1 MLTTVS
7 ARSRD
12 DFPVSDRVLD
22 EAIAWQVLLDSGD
35 ASDEHHADLIRWLEA
50 DGDHARAWRQLGLL
64 DHGLH
69 DLPRDAAAPLR
80 DTLMTPRRRRTRKAA
95 AGLLSLAL
103 LIAVA
108 AGGLDRHQPLT
119 GLLADHRTGTGEQ
132 RTVVLPDGTV
142 VVLNT
147 RSAIDLAF
155 DADRRAIVLRQG
167 EIHVRSAPA
176 SAAEP
181 RPLMV
186 LTPQG
191 SLRALG
197 TRFIVR
203 HEAERTTLTVTESA
217 VMARPAAC
225 DPAPAQ
231 ACPAERRVSAGHGV
245 WLHVDAVGEPTPVR
259 PDADAWIDGMLVVEN
274 TALGEVV
281 AELARHRA
289 APLTIAA
296 DAAELRVTGTVP
308 LADTERAL
316 TALTHAL
323 PVRLVKRGGVW
334 LHVERER

>member
-1 MLTTVS
+1 MPTNAPT
-7 ARSRD
+7 RSRD
-12 DFPVSDRVLD
+12 DCPVSDRVLD

-35 ASDEHHADLIRWLEA
+35 ASNEHRAGLIRWLEA
-50 DGDHARAWRQLGLL
+50 DVDHACAWRQLGLL
-64 DHGLH
+64 DHGLRE
-69 DLPRDAAAPLR
+69 LPRDAAAPLR
-80 DTLMTPRRRRTRKAA
+80 DTLMTPRRRRTRKT

-103 LIAVA
+103 LVAVA
-108 AGGLDRHQPLT
+108 AGVFDRHQPLA
-119 GLLADHRTGTGEQ
+119 GLLADHRSGTGEQ
-132 RTVVLPDGTV
+132 RSVVLPDGTV

-225 DPAPAQ
+225 DPSPAQ

-259 PDADAWIDGMLVVEN
+259 PGADAWIDGMLVVEN
-274 TALGEVV
+274 AALGEVV

-289 APLTIAA
+289 APLTIAT

-323 PVRLVKRGGVW
+323 PVRLIKRGGVW